1 MAAAEPPAE
10 PPPSQA
16 PLGSS
21 QEEDDDDVWKIAQL
35 DEFGSQPASLLASI
49 NLEYSPAHSTLYKVG
64 RVPVSRWLTDSSV
77 ICRSSVTSMPD
88 CL

>member
-35 DEFGSQPASLLASI
+35 DEFDEPQVPTSSSDDGLKQPASSDKQLPPSALRGSLAWG
-49 NLEYSPAHSTLYKVG
+49 EK
-64 RVPVSRWLTDSSV
+64 
-77 ICRSSVTSMPD
+77 
-88 CL
+88 